1 MWVCLLLLQL
11 PITRLGTPRERG
23 EQHRSVP
30 TKTRGPGRSLGVLCA
45 SGRGYVLQLDCLSSS
60 SGAQPLW
67 ACDLWRELRSM
78 LSHALDCCWMPLCPL
93 AVMSTSCDVPFLR
106 LG

>member
-45 SGRGYVLQLDCLSSS
+45 SGRGYVLQLDCFVELQR
-60 SGAQPLW
+60 GPTPLGLRFVAGTPFHVI
-67 ACDLWRELRSM
+67 AC
-78 LSHALDCCWMPLCPL
+78 A
-93 AVMSTSCDVPFLR
+93 
-106 LG
+106 